1 MKTLTKNNDK
11 HTEDSESVF
20 DKRMN
25 SKQHHKMAIV
35 IKNTKDVFFS
45 SERPYMVVTFVR
57 KYNSIFAVGSLE
69 QIKYELKYDLR
80 LIYPQFWDQ
89 EAQKYDAEAA
99 SKLFIEEFPV
109 GSNECVNLFDF
120 SIKDITDGKHT
131 AVIVHSSRVEMDTW
145 HVACYDTEKEWA
157 KNIAL
162 KEIETKIEERK
173 ISWAD

>member
-1 MKTLTKNNDK
+1 
-11 HTEDSESVF
+11 
-20 DKRMN
+20 
-25 SKQHHKMAIV
+25 MAIV
-35 IKNTKDVFFS
+35 IKNTKDVLFS

-69 QIKYELKYDLR
+69 HIKYELKYDLR

-89 EAQKYDAEAA
+89 EALIYDAEAA
-99 SKLFIEEFPV
+99 SKLFIEEFPI
-109 GSNECVNLFDF
+109 GRNEGVNLFDF
-120 SIKDITDGKHT
+120 SIKEITDGKHT
-131 AVIVHSSRVEMDTW
+131 AVKVHCSRLEIDTW
-145 HVACYDTEKEWA
+145 HVACYDTDKEWA